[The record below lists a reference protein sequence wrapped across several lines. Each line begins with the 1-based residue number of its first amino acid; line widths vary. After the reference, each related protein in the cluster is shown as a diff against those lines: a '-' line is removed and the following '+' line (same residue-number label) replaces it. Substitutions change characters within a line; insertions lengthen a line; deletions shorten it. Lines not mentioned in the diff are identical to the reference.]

1 MPLHLRLLLVLAALL
16 LPAGALLVG
25 LGVTS
30 ARTYFQEVTQRQ
42 NVGLAANLVAQSDL
56 MAGQTLDNAELN
68 DLTKM
73 LAMTNPGVEIYVIA
87 ADGRLLGGGDSEPG
101 AVESIVDLR
110 PVMRFLETPD
120 RLPILGT
127 DPRRGGRTIFSAAPL
142 PGGEGYLYVLLTNEL
157 QNSLVRSVQTSTAL
171 RIGLWGSVLGL
182 ALLLFGGALAFT
194 LLTRRLRR
202 LNEAMRAFR
211 GSDFDRQAISLPPA
225 AAVRDEIDEL
235 TNRFLEVAEHVSDQY
250 HALREADRIRRELVG
265 NISHD
270 LRTPLAALRGYLE
283 TLGLRGERLTREERD
298 TFLAAAQAHGARL
311 SRLIEQLFELSTLE
325 SGEGRAHPEPFLLQE
340 LVQDVTHEYS
350 LRAEEKGVALELIV
364 DRELPFVAA
373 DIGMI
378 ERVVTNLL
386 DNAIRH
392 TNPGGRVTLALERAA
407 DDLVRVRV
415 SDTGQGIAA
424 DDLPRVFDRFYRAS
438 SAREGEGTGLGLAI
452 VRRILELHGRQ
463 VEVSS
468 RIGEGA
474 HFWFDLPRASGSE
487 QPLVRS

>member
-25 LGVTS
+25 LGATS

-42 NVGLAANLVAQSDL
+42 NAGLAANLVAQSDL
-56 MAGQTLDNAELN
+56 MAGQTLDSDELD

-73 LAMTNPGVEIYVIA
+73 LAMTNPGVEIYVVA
-87 ADGRLLGGGDSEPG
+87 ADGRLLGSG
-101 AVESIVDLR
+101 APEAGTVEASVDLR
-110 PVMRFLETPD
+110 PVLRFLEEPD

-127 DPRRGGRTIFSAAPL
+127 DPRRSGRTIFSVAPL

-157 QNSLVRSVQTSTAL
+157 QNSLVRSVQTSTTL
-171 RIGLWGSVLGL
+171 RIGLWGSLLGL

-202 LNEAMRAFR
+202 LNEAMRVFR
-211 GSDFDRQAISLPPA
+211 RSDFDRQAISLPVAPE
-225 AAVRDEIDEL
+225 VRDEIDEL
-235 TNRFLEVAEHVSDQY
+235 TNSFVEVAAHVSDQY
-250 HALREADRIRRELVG
+250 RALREADRNRRELVG

-283 TLGLRGERLTREERD
+283 TLGLRGERLTSQERD
-298 TFLAAAQAHGARL
+298 AFLEAAQAHGERL

-325 SGEGRAHPEPFLLQE
+325 SGEGSPRSEPFLLQE
-340 LVQDVTHEYS
+340 LVQDVTHEFS

-364 DRELPFVAA
+364 DRDLPFVAA

-378 ERVVTNLL
+378 ERVITNLL

-392 TNPGGRVTLALERAA
+392 TQPGGRVTLALEPAPEA
-407 DDLVRVRV
+407 GVRVRV
-415 SDTGQGIAA
+415 SDTGQGIA
-424 DDLPRVFDRFYRAS
+424 DEDLPRVFDRFYRSS

-452 VRRILELHGRQ
+452 VRRILELHGRK

-474 HFWFDLPRASGSE
+474 HFWFDLPRASGG
-487 QPLVRS
+487 